1 MLEQGMVGVTRKALS
16 REISLHLLP
25 VWWKLTT
32 SLNQPESLDLPLEQ
46 LMVLLHRVRFL
57 LHDALRKSI
66 LLLVVLVELREQPL
80 FVLPS

>member
-1 MLEQGMVGVTRKALS
+1 MIGVTRKALS
-16 REISLHLLP
+16 WEISLHLLP

-57 LHDALRKSI
+57 LHDALCKSI